1 MPQDNLKIYKECP
14 RGYVRR
20 GGVCVKKGSARDRPP
35 IGGPISGGAGGGGDT
50 SQGSGGSNGSYGG
63 GTKG

>member
-14 RGYVRR
+14 KGYVRR
-20 GGVCVKKGSARDRPP
+20 GGVCVRVGSARDIRRVPTP
-35 IGGPISGGAGGGGDT
+35 FGGGGDT